1 MATVNTAGYA
11 SDVVVGSA
19 LPQEMNYQLPASL
32 PAAKN
37 FEIRVQPV
45 NAQSFTSGNVVQ
57 IDIPCGRP
65 GQYLDPTTTYI
76 RFKAVFTHGGTAAT
90 DYSRLIGSPYSFF
103 IKQEC
108 YGNNSVLL
116 ESINEVGVLAS
127 TLVNLQLN
135 DSDKRGLSPCM
146 GFEYATGTAYYS
158 GSTAGHFINKT
169 AAGAGVLDALTF
181 EYAIPLI
188 GLLGSGTNK
197 MIPIGEV
204 YGLRF
209 ELTMD
214 DYTKFTKFYA
224 GTNTNIVSGCTIS
237 EFEFVGN
244 VIELSPEANALI
256 QAQNPDKIRIRSQT
270 YRQSSN
276 TLAASTGAGT
286 NDLLVGIRVSSLK
299 SIYMV
304 CSPSDAAEGKYA
316 GVNPNLDQGT
326 SYIIG
331 GAQYPQ
337 RCLAPSAHPADAF
350 METQKA
356 LGALGFSVFN
366 GTVSK
371 NAWYKSST
379 AYQLCTAYNATA
391 GTSIMSSPNQ
401 FFLGVDTEVVARK
414 DNLLSGINVNSS
426 PMFFRAQVGSALSAN
441 THTLNF
447 FGYYDVI
454 LEIDRAQKNIVAKF

>member
-1 MATVNTAGYA
+1 
-11 SDVVVGSA
+11 
-19 LPQEMNYQLPASL
+19 MNYQLPASL

-45 NAQSFTSGNVVQ
+45 NAQTFERGNVIQ
-57 IDIPCGRP
+57 IDLPAGRP
-65 GQYLDPTTTYI
+65 AQYLDPTTTYI
-76 RFKAVFTHGGTAAT
+76 RFKAVYTHGGAAGT
-90 DYSRLIGSPYSFF
+90 DYSRFIGSPYSFF
-103 IKQEC
+103 QKQEI

-146 GFEYATGTAYYS
+146 GFDYASGLAYAS
-158 GSTAGHFINKT
+158 GATAGHYINKT
-169 AAGAGVLDALTF
+169 AAGAGVLDGLTF
-181 EYAIPLI
+181 EYAVPLI

-214 DYTKFTKFYA
+214 DFTKYTKFFS
-224 GTNTNIVSGCTIS
+224 GTNTNVVTGCIIS

-270 YRQSSN
+270 YRQASN
-276 TLAASTGAGT
+276 TLPASQSSGT

-304 CSPSDAAEGKYA
+304 CSPGDAAEGKYA

-337 RCLAPSAHPADAF
+337 RTLNPSAHPADAF

-366 GTVSK
+366 GTISK

-379 AYQLCTAYNATA
+379 AYQLCAAYNATTA
-391 GTSIMSSPNQ
+391 GIMSNPNQ

-426 PMFFRAQVGSALSAN
+426 PMFFRAQIGAPLSASA
-441 THTLNF
+441 HTLNF

-454 LEIDRAQKNIVAKF
+454 LEIDKAQKNIVAKF